1 MRRRHV
7 GQPMLARWHRFAH
20 FVHMRWPQGTH
31 AASFG
36 RSMHTSQRRM
46 ASSSEVNDRARLSAA
61 ELFDASAAARAS
73 ADAARSRSASAFC
86 RKRSA
91 SVSSCLSNAASSAAA
106 SSFSRK
112 RKGAPSPPGQSAS
125 RSVSERPLSRRT
137 VARALRA
144 RLPRNDSV
152 GEKRRSAAFLEG
164 AVDGAGGRDERR
176 RLLHGLDDRARAC
189 RSAAALR
196 RARPRAAPPP
206 RPAACAP
213 RRSRRAPGR
222 PARCAP
228 RRPRWSGAPPRAG
241 RSGRRCVRAPPPRRW
256 RRRG

>member
-152 GEKRRSAAFLEG
+152 GEKRRSAAFSR
-164 AVDGAGGRDERR
+164 ARSTARAVVTSVDGCSTASTI
-176 RLLHGLDDRARAC
+176 AAC
-189 RSAAALR
+189 RSAAVLR

-206 RPAACAP
+206 RPATCAP

-222 PARCAP
+222 PARCGP